1 MQIIE
6 LGSKVNLKGKA
17 GNLNKLFN
25 DFNIAKGFIIPS
37 EVFDDYLRYNGIS
50 NLEDKEIIRSKIMDG
65 VFREEDELINYFRK
79 NNYKKVIVRS
89 SASIEDGKSNSF
101 AGQFDSILNTTV
113 DSLVENI
120 KKCFASKFMPCV
132 DSYLKENKIND
143 DFDFDILVQE
153 MVITDLAGIAFSVNP
168 TNGFDEILAEITEHQ
183 CHELVSGE
191 ETPHEYH
198 INGCCK
204 GDELVS
210 QEILEIIS
218 NNVNNLKRIFKRDI
232 EIEFGFKNNRF
243 YLFQVRPITK
253 IFYSIN
259 EYINRECW
267 CCLKN
272 NNWPLFVRSLWILG
286 AVKYKNKN
294 ICNDVTEDITLYYPN
309 NLKQIRGFNGI
320 QKPLDDET
328 INKHTGN
335 DLNKYI
341 QEHTQVSNNIKS
353 MSKYISD
360 YIDENNFKMFKSYF
374 KRIIKEN
381 AVLNSYEYLISS
393 LSSALYDKLDKRTIT
408 NVSKWKND
416 QDNSYFPIYGKI
428 FKYIYRYFNIGIDFN
443 LFRTLTHVEEIMNL
457 CDNKLKV
464 STLEKRVVLRNKYG
478 FVLLNVHNRKYFNK
492 VIMDKRTIEVVR
504 KKFCELQG
512 TCEKHDLR
520 DGIRGTSTFKNGEII
535 TGECVVIKDNTT
547 GVCDYDL
554 DGKILVCEVTTAK
567 DIDYIKGVKA
577 LIVNNGGILCHSA
590 IFSREFNIP
599 CLMGCKSATEYF
611 NTHDIITYDVDSE
624 IVYKSISKV

>member
-37 EVFDDYLRYNGIS
+37 EVFVDYLRYNGIS
-50 NLEDKEIIRSKIMDG
+50 TLEDKEIIRSKIMDG
-65 VFREEDELINYFRK
+65 VFREEDEVINYFRK

-218 NNVNNLKRIFKRDI
+218 NNIRDLKEDLKEILKLNLVLK
-232 EIEFGFKNNRF
+232 
-243 YLFQVRPITK
+243 ITDF
-253 IFYSIN
+253 I
-259 EYINRECW
+259 
-267 CCLKN
+267 
-272 NNWPLFVRSLWILG
+272 
-286 AVKYKNKN
+286 
-294 ICNDVTEDITLYYPN
+294 
-309 NLKQIRGFNGI
+309 
-320 QKPLDDET
+320 
-328 INKHTGN
+328 
-335 DLNKYI
+335 
-341 QEHTQVSNNIKS
+341 
-353 MSKYISD
+353 
-360 YIDENNFKMFKSYF
+360 YF
-374 KRIIKEN
+374 K
-381 AVLNSYEYLISS
+381 
-393 LSSALYDKLDKRTIT
+393 LD
-408 NVSKWKND
+408 
-416 QDNSYFPIYGKI
+416 Q
-428 FKYIYRYFNIGIDFN
+428 
-443 LFRTLTHVEEIMNL
+443 
-457 CDNKLKV
+457 
-464 STLEKRVVLRNKYG
+464 
-478 FVLLNVHNRKYFNK
+478 LLKYF
-492 VIMDKRTIEVVR
+492 IQLM
-504 KKFCELQG
+504 
-512 TCEKHDLR
+512 
-520 DGIRGTSTFKNGEII
+520 
-535 TGECVVIKDNTT
+535 
-547 GVCDYDL
+547 
-554 DGKILVCEVTTAK
+554 
-567 DIDYIKGVKA
+567 
-577 LIVNNGGILCHSA
+577 
-590 IFSREFNIP
+590 NI
-599 CLMGCKSATEYF
+599 
-611 NTHDIITYDVDSE
+611 
-624 IVYKSISKV
+624 